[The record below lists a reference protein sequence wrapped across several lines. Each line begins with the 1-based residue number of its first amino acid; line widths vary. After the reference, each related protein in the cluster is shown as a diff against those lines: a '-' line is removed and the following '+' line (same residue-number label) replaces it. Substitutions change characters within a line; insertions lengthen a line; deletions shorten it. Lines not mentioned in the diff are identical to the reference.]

1 MGTLLDESDGAETI
15 AMELCQSWTKM
26 ALLVV
31 RCIYNIDHAT
41 DR

>member
-31 RCIYNIDHAT
+31 FTTLTMQTT
-41 DR
+41 DI